1 MSPVPPPPHRAADR
15 LRHSLRL
22 VWITDQ
28 RLSAEQTIECA
39 RASLEGGVT
48 MIQLRRHDLTAA
60 EVYALATQLR
70 RLTTAT
76 GASLIV
82 NDRLDV
88 ALAAEADGVHL
99 GRHSLP
105 LEKARVLIAAEMVI
119 GYSAHSEAEIA
130 HAAIRGADYCSL
142 SPILPPISKPSERP
156 ALGIDGLAR
165 AAARSV
171 LPIVALGGI
180 TAANAPDILRAGAA
194 GIATSGFL
202 SEATSPRD
210 VAARL
215 LAESVEG

>member
-1 MSPVPPPPHRAADR
+1 MD
-15 LRHSLRL
+15 
-22 VWITDQ
+22 
-28 RLSAEQTIECA
+28 QTIACA
-39 RASLEGGVT
+39 RAGLEGGVT

-60 EVYALATQLR
+60 EVFALATQLR
-70 RLTTAT
+70 RLTTDVD
-76 GASLIV
+76 ASLIV

-88 ALAAEADGVHL
+88 ALAVEADGVHL

-105 LEKARVLIAAEMVI
+105 IERARVLIASGMVI

-156 ALGIDGLAR
+156 ALGIEGLAR
-165 AAARSV
+165 AASRSI
-171 LPIVALGGI
+171 LPVVGLGGV
-180 TAANAPDILRAGAA
+180 TAENAPEILRAGAA

-202 SEATSPRD
+202 SEAASPRE

-215 LAESVEG
+215 LGEALDS